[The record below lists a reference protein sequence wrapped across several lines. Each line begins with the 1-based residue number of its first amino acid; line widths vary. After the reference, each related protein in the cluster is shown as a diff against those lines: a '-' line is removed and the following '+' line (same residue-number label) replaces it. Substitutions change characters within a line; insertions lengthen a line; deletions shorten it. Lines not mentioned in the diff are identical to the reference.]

1 MIKDIVIIAKKEFVE
16 LKIPIVRLLPM
27 SVLVLLPLVAVAIHS
42 GGNPIISTEMI
53 VYLLPSL
60 LGGSIAYELTRNN
73 IKQER
78 REKTLDILLISEVNK
93 LSIIFGKAIPGVI
106 MGTLIAIIGNLLLCI
121 DSEYQKTIK
130 ISNLIIIPIIIYLII
145 MISIMI
151 SILIKDEKTG
161 TFMGIFLMI
170 LFCTPIVMIKNAV
183 FSIILAVI
191 VSIILTVI
199 SSKMLRLV

>member
-1 MIKDIVIIAKKEFVE
+1 M
-16 LKIPIVRLLPM
+16 
-27 SVLVLLPLVAVAIHS
+27 LVKWDEKAIS
-42 GGNPIISTEMI
+42 INMQFDNQMI

-121 DSEYQKTIK
+121 DTEYQKTIK

-191 VSIILTVI
+191 VSIIQTVI